1 LIVFIVA
8 PLHNDTDF
16 DLGRIRLDEPAAPIK
31 NQSNRIGCEHHTFV
45 ERDVFRFHDSIAVEV
60 HFHAV
65 SVVVK
70 HFESSHLI
78 GIRSV
83 PAHGVDARL
92 FGVAGDQA
100 RGVSQADALS
110 GGRDAED
117 GQRALESAGAGADG
131 GEGERADELAEEQ
144 GAGPQADTAAPLVEG
159 QPVDR
164 PGEQGGQQQTTAHA
178 REHQSELEERTGE
191 PGDAAARGD
200 DHETDR
206 DQPHG
211 HGQQGVRAG
220 MGHLH
225 EDDGT
230 DRGGQQDQRTHQAN
244 RARPGAELVQQVADL
259 HDGRI
264 EDDGADDREEPAR
277 QQPPPG

>member
-117 GQRALESAGAGADG
+117 GQSGNYADHGERDDELHHRETALGRWFFLSLGSGAHHSSGAGTRRISAKLPVVHGATTMPAAD
-131 GEGERADELAEEQ
+131 RAQMAWFP
-144 GAGPQADTAAPLVEG
+144 AG
-159 QPVDR
+159 
-164 PGEQGGQQQTTAHA
+164 
-178 REHQSELEERTGE
+178 
-191 PGDAAARGD
+191 
-200 DHETDR
+200 
-206 DQPHG
+206 
-211 HGQQGVRAG
+211 
-220 MGHLH
+220 
-225 EDDGT
+225 
-230 DRGGQQDQRTHQAN
+230 
-244 RARPGAELVQQVADL
+244 
-259 HDGRI
+259 I
-264 EDDGADDREEPAR
+264 
-277 QQPPPG
+277 